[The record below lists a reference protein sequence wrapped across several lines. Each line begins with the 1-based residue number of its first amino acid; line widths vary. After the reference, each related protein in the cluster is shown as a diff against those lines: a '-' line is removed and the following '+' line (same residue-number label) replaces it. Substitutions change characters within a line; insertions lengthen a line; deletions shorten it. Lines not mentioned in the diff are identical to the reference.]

1 VSLNSYNHYFLSSG
15 VLGTNCNTNHGS
27 RLLIIS
33 TGSISPDGEAKAT
46 VNDTAKKVRKSVSK
60 VFDNTLEVANGVL
73 PESPSMYVLKQK
85 SRTFRTLWYPWK
97 PRKTYKSE
105 PRRSRAH
112 YRSSP
117 ARDRFISKRVSV
129 LCRRYVPISLYQLMS
144 VPLQAGA
151 PHH

>member
-1 VSLNSYNHYFLSSG
+1 
-15 VLGTNCNTNHGS
+15 
-27 RLLIIS
+27 LLIIS

-73 PESPSMYVLKQK
+73 PESPSMYVLINKFQYWLAGDKLLAELKQK

-97 PRKTYKSE
+97 PRKTYKSG

>member
-73 PESPSMYVLKQK
+73 PESPSMYVLINKFQ
-85 SRTFRTLWYPWK
+85 Y
-97 PRKTYKSE
+97 
-105 PRRSRAH
+105 
-112 YRSSP
+112 
-117 ARDRFISKRVSV
+117 
-129 LCRRYVPISLYQLMS
+129 
-144 VPLQAGA
+144 
-151 PHH
+151 